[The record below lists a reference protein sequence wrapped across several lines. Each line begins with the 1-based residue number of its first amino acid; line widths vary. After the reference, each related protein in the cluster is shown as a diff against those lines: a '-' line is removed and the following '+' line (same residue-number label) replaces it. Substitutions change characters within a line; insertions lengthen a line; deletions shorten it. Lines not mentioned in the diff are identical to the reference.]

1 MFYRRSRE
9 AGIAEEPTNFRAAYI
24 MADLESSRLN
34 IEHFPS
40 VSSPSLWLAE
50 RDPQSYSTGFQ
61 PAFHGCST
69 VDAADLI

>member
-40 VSSPSLWLAE
+40 VSSPSRWLAE
-50 RDPQSYSTGFQ
+50 WNLQRYSTGFNT
-61 PAFHGCST
+61 AFHGCSP
-69 VDAADLI
+69 VNAADLI